1 LERARLWWS
10 DEGAAARQH
19 VVALVTLSSHR
30 LVALLGFIIQ
40 STTRMKNLF
49 YACMLEIG
57 EAMRRSDLRAVGDS
71 HSLFLGNARAWSL
84 CQQEKASVYIY
95 NLNLKLSIKGIS

>member
-1 LERARLWWS
+1 MKE
-10 DEGAAARQH
+10 QH

-49 YACMLEIG
+49 YACTLEIG

-71 HSLFLGNARAWSL
+71 HSLFLGNARACRSL
-84 CQQEKASVYIY
+84 YMPEQEKAA
-95 NLNLKLSIKGIS
+95 SI